1 MHDDTMH
8 EIEFWIA
15 INNHG
20 DFAITVECAEEAS
33 EEITRDY
40 TSAAVRVMHCKLCT
54 TAENDRVTGTVR
66 RQTARSLSPSPDQRC
81 AARNRAAIPSPAG
94 SDPSD
99 VAPSNG
105 GWRR

>member
-40 TSAAVRVMHCKLCT
+40 TSAAVRVMHCKLSVPLPKMI
-54 TAENDRVTGTVR
+54 EVTGTVPE
-66 RQTARSLSPSPDQRC
+66 TDGPVTITIA
-81 AARNRAAIPSPAG
+81 
-94 SDPSD
+94 
-99 VAPSNG
+99 
-105 GWRR
+105 